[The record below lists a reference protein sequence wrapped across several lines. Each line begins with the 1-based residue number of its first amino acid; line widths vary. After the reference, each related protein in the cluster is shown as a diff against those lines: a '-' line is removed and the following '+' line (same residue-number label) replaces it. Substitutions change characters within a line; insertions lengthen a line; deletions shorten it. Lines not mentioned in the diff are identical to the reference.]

1 MTVNIKL
8 LTDTA
13 YFPCNQSAGA
23 AGYDLY
29 ADIIDPI
36 AIAPHQT
43 LKIHTGIALALPDGT
58 AGLILPRSGL
68 ATKEGLRPANTPGL
82 IDSDYRGEI
91 IVALHNDT
99 EERKIIHKGDRIAQL
114 MVIPYFS
121 VDFLEVKE
129 LDETDRGS
137 SGFGSTGK

>member
-13 YFPCNQSAGA
+13 YFPCSQSAGA

-91 IVALHNDT
+91 IVALHNDS
-99 EERKIIHKGDRIAQL
+99 EERRIIFRGERIAQL
-114 MVIPYFS
+114 MIIPYYS

-129 LDETDRGS
+129 LDETNRGEG
-137 SGFGSTGK
+137 GFGSTGK